1 MRSCW
6 IQKQIKLAPKKRGF
20 HLITQELNSAL
31 PELKKIKTGLLHV
44 FIQHTSASLAINENA
59 DPDVRL
65 DMEAFFSRI
74 APEDEP
80 YFKHTIEGSDDMPAH
95 LKNVILGCQTTI
107 PIGEGRLLLGAW
119 QGLYLCEHRDI
130 AGARTLIV
138 TINGESEVR

>member
-1 MRSCW
+1 MW
-6 IQKQIKLAPKKRGF
+6 IQKQIKLSPKKRGF
-20 HLITQELNSAL
+20 HLITQELYSAL
-31 PELKKIKTGLLHV
+31 PELKKIRTGLLHV

-59 DPDVRL
+59 DPDVRV

-95 LKNVILGCQTTI
+95 LKNVILGCHTTI

-119 QGLYLCEHRDI
+119 QGLYLCEHRHV

-138 TINGESEVR
+138 TINGESVVR